1 MHQSAAGLTV
11 SGMLSRALL
20 LGLLITFTGC
30 SESNPD
36 SPASDSGVP
45 DADSIADA
53 PDTSP
58 PPPTLAVERQGARI
72 WGPILGLAR
81 IGRSL
86 WIGSGVAQD
95 PTSETRVRG
104 GLHRL
109 DLDTGVVRTFEAEL
123 PQRDYDGVLKGRGP
137 VATASIVG
145 YAGGILAVQPEGLVQ
160 VSAGDVVT
168 DVPMKDGAGE
178 LVPVLSVAAD
188 DAHKR
193 VWVGTAAGIIRLDAT
208 SLSVVDRIDVGGTVA
223 SLAID
228 PARGDAYAV
237 VAKDGSPAKLVRV
250 SSAGTVTSTL
260 TPGKDGVAEGSFAE
274 VVFSKKRD
282 TAYATITSWSA
293 ASGGV
298 IAWTGDKVKSLADE
312 AALDSAATGNETAFG
327 ATNLVLDDDDDMLIV
342 GGRQRPVPLAATLG
356 GGLVWISLKSGG
368 MHGATLERGLTGK
381 HVRALAYDPV
391 SKRTYTSAMEQCS
404 DSKVASRGLSAVS
417 FDAEGKLHLER
428 PILSG
433 IRGLAR
439 TKDATYAVL
448 RDEVPSAACNG
459 YTVQGG
465 LVKLLANGAGEVLE
479 ANVSA
484 SSFRTFRAGLTAV
497 DLLGEHDVAAAGI
510 SEEMLSGDLAKA
522 QLTNLAAT
530 YSVSN
535 AVNDVKHPGPD
546 SLFVAGRATHD
557 PFENQETYDD
567 GAPRGLLWLQG
578 GNVYHYVR
586 TASGRDPHEVLG
598 LPSNEVTAILPE
610 ATGGALVACATE
622 RWHSP
627 PNPDRVLEA
636 PYPAKGGVRKGG
648 IARIDRDGT
657 VKLFADASVAPD
669 PYGLARGKDGSL
681 WVVDLSRGLLH
692 ETKDGF
698 EVVALPAEVKPGAWP
713 HAVWAGADKEWAAG
727 FDAGAAVSL
736 GGLHTWIGSVGHVW
750 RILPRNDGTLILGT
764 DEGLVRVH
772 TPSAPAAAELAPAP
786 GSAPPFG
793 TK

>member
-1 MHQSAAGLTV
+1 
-11 SGMLSRALL
+11 MLSRALL

-30 SESNPD
+30 SESNAVE
-36 SPASDSGVP
+36 PASDSGAPDGDTGSDVP
-45 DADSIADA
+45 DA
-53 PDTSP
+53 P
-58 PPPTLAVERQGARI
+58 PPALSVERQGARI

-81 IGRSL
+81 VGRSL
-86 WIGSGVAQD
+86 WIGTGVVQD
-95 PTSETRVRG
+95 PTSATRVRG

-109 DLDTGVVRTFEAEL
+109 DLDTGAVRTFESEL
-123 PQRDYDGVLKGRGP
+123 PQRDYDGGVKGRGP
-137 VATASIVG
+137 VATASIAG
-145 YAGGILAVQPEGLVQ
+145 YAGGVLAVQPEGLVQ

-168 DVPMKDGAGE
+168 DLPMKDAAGA

-188 DAHKR
+188 DAQKR
-193 VWVGTAAGIIRLDAT
+193 VWVGTAAGIIRLDST
-208 SLSVVDRIDVGGTVA
+208 SLSVVDRIDVGGTVS

-228 PARGDAYAV
+228 SARGDAYAV
-237 VAKDGSPAKLVRV
+237 VGKDGSPAKLVRV

-327 ATNLVLDDDDDMLIV
+327 ATNLVLDDDDDMLVV

-368 MHGATLERGLTGK
+368 MHGSTLERGLTGK
-381 HVRALAYDPV
+381 HVRALAYDPIG
-391 SKRTYTSAMEQCS
+391 KRTYTSAMEQCS
-404 DSKVASRGLSAVS
+404 DSKVASRGLTAVS
-417 FDAEGKLHLER
+417 FGADGALHLER

-433 IRGLAR
+433 VRGLAR

-448 RDEVPSAACNG
+448 RDESPSAACSG

-465 LVKLLANGAGEVLE
+465 LVKLLSNGAGEVLE
-479 ANVSA
+479 AKAGA
-484 SSFRTFRAGLTAV
+484 SSYRTFRAGLTAV
-497 DLLGEHDVAAAGI
+497 DLIDERDVAAAGI
-510 SEEMLSGDLAKA
+510 SEEMISGDLSKV

-530 YSVSN
+530 YGVSN
-535 AVNDVKHPGPD
+535 GVLDLKHPGPD

-557 PFENQETYDD
+557 PFENDEAYDET
-567 GAPRGLLWLQG
+567 APRGMLWLQG
-578 GNVYHYVR
+578 GNTFHYVR
-586 TASGRDPHEVLG
+586 NATGRDAHEVVG

-610 ATGGALVACATE
+610 SAGGALVACAIE

-627 PNPDRVLEA
+627 PKADRVLEA
-636 PYPAKGGVRKGG
+636 PYPAKAGIHKGG

-657 VKLFADASVAPD
+657 VKILADATIAPD

-681 WVVDLSRGLLH
+681 WVLDLSRGLLH

-698 EVVALPAEVKPGAWP
+698 EVVALPSEVKPGAWP
-713 HAVWAGADKEWAAG
+713 HAVWAGAEREWAAG
-727 FDAGAAVSL
+727 FDVGAAVAL
-736 GGLHTWIGSVGHVW
+736 GGLNGWVGSVGHVW
-750 RILPRNDGTLILGT
+750 RILPRNEGTLLLGT
-764 DEGLVRVH
+764 DEGVVRVH
-772 TPSAPAAAELAPAP
+772 TPSAPAAAEVAPAP
-786 GSAPPFG
+786 GAAPPFG